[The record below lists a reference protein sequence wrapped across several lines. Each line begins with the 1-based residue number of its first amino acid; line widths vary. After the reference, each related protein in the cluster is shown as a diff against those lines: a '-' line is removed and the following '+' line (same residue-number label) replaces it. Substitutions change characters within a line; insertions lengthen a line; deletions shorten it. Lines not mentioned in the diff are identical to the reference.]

1 MLKQRVITGIIMA
14 LLVLL
19 GVIFLPAG
27 LFMIASLII
36 LVTLAGWEW
45 ARLVGL
51 EDMNRAWAVIAL
63 LAIATVAQ
71 VSGLGWYVI
80 AIGVVWWVTIL
91 GLLTIYR
98 QGSAFY
104 VTRQWILK
112 LSAVLVLVPAWL
124 AIVRLQSHDPKLVI
138 YLVFLVAAMDTGA
151 YFVGKSVGVKKLAPH
166 LSPGKTI
173 EGVKG
178 GLAAALLFALLGA
191 SFFGFRGTAWVY
203 FLLLSL
209 LVAALSVAGDL
220 FESMIKREAGYKDS
234 GTLLPGHGGV
244 LDRVDGLLAAL
255 PVFVLGLSVSIVDQG
270 I

>member
-14 LLVLL
+14 AVVFAAVLL
-19 GVIFLPAG
+19 LPSKFFA
-27 LFMIASLII
+27 IASMVVIMSI
-36 LVTLAGWEW
+36 GGWEW
-45 ARLVGL
+45 GRLVGL
-51 EDMNRAWAVIAL
+51 NEMSRAWAVISLIVLSVIVYVTGFA
-63 LAIATVAQ
+63 
-71 VSGLGWYVI
+71 WYAI

-98 QGSAFY
+98 QGSTFY
-104 VTRQWILK
+104 SSRPWILS
-112 LSAVLVLVPAWL
+112 LSAVLILVPAWL
-124 AIVRLQSHDPKLVI
+124 AITRLQNHDPHLVL

-151 YFVGKSVGVKKLAPH
+151 YFVGKAVGRTKLAPH

-178 GLAAALLFALLGA
+178 GLAAALLFAVLGA
-191 SFFGFRGTAWVY
+191 SYFGFRGTAWVY

-220 FESMIKREAGYKDS
+220 FESLVKREAGQKDS

-244 LDRVDGLLAAL
+244 LDRIDGLLAAL
-255 PVFVLGLSVSIVDQG
+255 PVFVLGLSVSIVEQG

>member
-1 MLKQRVITGIIMA
+1 MLKQRIITGVIMA
-14 LLVLL
+14 AVVFAAVLL
-19 GVIFLPAG
+19 LPNT

-36 LVTLAGWEW
+36 IMSIGGWEW

-51 EDMNRAWAVIAL
+51 EDMSRAWAVIAL
-63 LAIATVAQ
+63 IAMAVLIHIL
-71 VSGLGWYVI
+71 GIGWYVI

-98 QGSAFY
+98 QGSTFY
-104 VTRQWILK
+104 SSRPWILS
-112 LSAVLVLVPAWL
+112 LSAVLILIPAWL
-124 AIVRLQSHDPKLVI
+124 AIIRLQSHDPRLVL

-151 YFVGKSVGVKKLAPH
+151 YFVGKAIGEKKLAPH
-166 LSPGKTI
+166 LSPGKTL

-178 GLAAALLFALLGA
+178 GLAAALLFAVLGA

-220 FESMIKREAGYKDS
+220 FESLVKREAGQKDS
-234 GTLLPGHGGV
+234 GSLLPGHGGV
-244 LDRVDGLLAAL
+244 LDRIDGLLAAL
-255 PVFVLGLSVSIVDQG
+255 PVFVLGLSVSIVEQG

>member
-14 LLVLL
+14 AVVFAAVLL
-19 GVIFLPAG
+19 LPSKFFA
-27 LFMIASLII
+27 IASMVVIMSI
-36 LVTLAGWEW
+36 GGWEW
-45 ARLVGL
+45 GRLVGL
-51 EDMNRAWAVIAL
+51 NEMSRAWAVISLIMLSVIVYVTGFA
-63 LAIATVAQ
+63 
-71 VSGLGWYVI
+71 WYAI

-98 QGSAFY
+98 QGSTFY
-104 VTRQWILK
+104 SSRPWILS
-112 LSAVLVLVPAWL
+112 LSAVLILVPAWL
-124 AIVRLQSHDPKLVI
+124 AITRLQNHDPHLVL

-151 YFVGKSVGVKKLAPH
+151 YFVGKAVGRTKLAPH

-178 GLAAALLFALLGA
+178 GLAAALLFAVLGA
-191 SFFGFRGTAWVY
+191 SYFGFRGTAWVY

-220 FESMIKREAGYKDS
+220 FESLVKREAGQKDS

-244 LDRVDGLLAAL
+244 LDRIDGLLAAL
-255 PVFVLGLSVSIVDQG
+255 PVFVLGLSVSIVEQG

>member
-14 LLVLL
+14 LVVFAAVLL
-19 GVIFLPAG
+19 LPSTYFTMAALVVIMSVG
-27 LFMIASLII
+27 
-36 LVTLAGWEW
+36 GWEW
-45 ARLVGL
+45 GRLIGL
-51 EDMNRAWAVIAL
+51 KDMARAWAVIL
-63 LAIATVAQ
+63 L
-71 VSGLGWYVI
+71 I
-80 AIGVVWWVTIL
+80 AIGVLVHTTGLAWYAISVGVVWWVTIL

-98 QGSAFY
+98 QGSTFY
-104 VTRQWILK
+104 SSRPWLLS

-124 AIVRLQSHDPKLVI
+124 AISRLQSHDPRLVL

-151 YFVGKSVGVKKLAPH
+151 YFVGKAVGSTKLAPH
-166 LSPGKTI
+166 LSPGKTM

-178 GLAAALLFALLGA
+178 GLAAALLFAVLGA
-191 SFFGFRGTAWVY
+191 SYFGFRGTAWVY

-220 FESMIKREAGYKDS
+220 FESMVKREAGQKDS

-244 LDRVDGLLAAL
+244 LDRIDGLLAAL
-255 PVFVLGLSVSIVDQG
+255 PVFVLGLSVSIVELG

>member
-1 MLKQRVITGIIMA
+1 MLKQRIITGVIMA
-14 LLVLL
+14 AVVFAAVLL
-19 GVIFLPAG
+19 LPNT

-36 LVTLAGWEW
+36 IMSIGGWEW

-51 EDMNRAWAVIAL
+51 DDMSRAWAVIAL
-63 LAIATVAQ
+63 IAMAVLIHIL
-71 VSGLGWYVI
+71 GIGWYVI

-98 QGSAFY
+98 QGSTFY
-104 VTRQWILK
+104 SSRPWILS
-112 LSAVLVLVPAWL
+112 LSAVLILIPAWL
-124 AIVRLQSHDPKLVI
+124 AIIRLQSHDPRLVL

-151 YFVGKSVGVKKLAPH
+151 YFVGKAIGEKKLAPH
-166 LSPGKTI
+166 LSPGKTL

-178 GLAAALLFALLGA
+178 GLAAALLFAVLGA

-220 FESMIKREAGYKDS
+220 FESLVKREAGQKDS
-234 GTLLPGHGGV
+234 GSLLPGHGGV
-244 LDRVDGLLAAL
+244 LDRIDGLLAAL
-255 PVFVLGLSVSIVDQG
+255 PVFVLGLSVSIVEQG